1 MKAWN
6 GVFQMPVR
14 GRTSKPR
21 TKGVT
26 MVLDKGLGLC
36 ATEDLMAVG
45 ADYIDYLKLSF
56 GTSALYDEELTR
68 QKTALVTGAGVSIYP
83 GGTFLEIAVAQGTYD
98 QYLARA
104 RDLGF
109 DAIEVSD
116 GTIDMSLALREDVIK
131 RALDQGFTVVSE
143 VGKKDPDEKIA
154 TDLMHRQ
161 IASDLALGVSRVIV
175 EARESGRGVGIY
187 DRSGAVDAGE
197 VDLIVAGVDDV
208 DDLMW
213 EAPIKSQQLY
223 MINRFGVNVSL
234 GNVTATDV
242 LAVETLRVGL
252 RGDTLKPALRDRSIF
267 AGLGAR

>member
-6 GVFQMPVR
+6 GVFRMPVQ
-14 GRTSKPR
+14 GRTAKPR

-26 MVLDKGLGLC
+26 MVLDKGLGLH

-56 GTSALYDEELTR
+56 GTSALYDDDLTR
-68 QKTALVTGAGVSIYP
+68 QKTALVTGARVAIYP
-83 GGTFLEIAVAQGTYD
+83 GGTFLEIAVAQGRYD

-131 RALDQGFTVVSE
+131 RALDQGFAVVSE
-143 VGKKDPDEKIA
+143 VGKKDPNEKIA
-154 TDLMHRQ
+154 ADLMHRQ
-161 IASDLALGVSRVIV
+161 IASDLALGVSKVIV

-187 DRSGAVDAGE
+187 DRSGAVDGGE
-197 VDLIVAGVDDV
+197 VDLILAGVENL

-234 GNVTATDV
+234 GNVAVGDV
-242 LAVETLRVGL
+242 LAVEALRVGL
-252 RGDTLKPALRDRSIF
+252 RGDTLKPALLDRSIF
-267 AGLGAR
+267 GAVEA